1 MSNQTKKKPSGTK
14 HIGKGTRI
22 IKRCFDLLVALVATV
37 IFIVPCMIIA
47 FLIWIE
53 DRKSPI
59 YAQKRVGKDGK
70 EFTLL
75 KFRSMHVDAEESGT
89 PLLCKEEDDR
99 LTRMGTFLRAHHLDE
114 FPQLWNVLKGDMS
127 IVGPRP
133 ERAFFVEKIVERIPE
148 HVELFELRPGLFS
161 EATLKNGYTD
171 TMDKMVRRTEM
182 DLDYLHHMSLGLDMK
197 IIYMTTISI
206 LTGKKF

>member
-1 MSNQTKKKPSGTK
+1 MSNGARKQTSGTK
-14 HIGKGTRI
+14 YTTRGGRI
-22 IKRCFDLLVALVATV
+22 MKRAFDLIVAGVATV
-37 IFIVPCMIIA
+37 IFAVPCLVIA
-47 FLIWIE
+47 LLIWIE
-53 DRKSPI
+53 DKKSPI
-59 YAQKRVGKDGK
+59 YAQKRVGRNGK

-75 KFRSMHVDAEESGT
+75 KFRSMRVDAEETGT
-89 PLLCKEEDDR
+89 PQLCKEEDDR
-99 LTRMGTFLRAHHLDE
+99 LTGVGRFLRAHHLDE
-114 FPQLWNVLKGDMS
+114 FPQLLNVLKGDMS

-133 ERAFFVEKIVERIPE
+133 ERPYFVEKIIKEIPE

-171 TMDKMVRRTEM
+171 TMDKMVRRTKM
-182 DLDYLHHMSLGLDMK
+182 DLEYLHNQSLALDLK

>member
-1 MSNQTKKKPSGTK
+1 MSNRARKQTSGTH
-14 HIGKGTRI
+14 HISRGTRI
-22 IKRCFDLLVALVATV
+22 IKRCFDLIVAIVATA
-37 IFIVPCMIIA
+37 IFIVPCMVIA
-47 FLIWIE
+47 LFIWIE

-59 YAQKRVGKDGK
+59 YAQKRVGRNGK

-75 KFRSMHVDAEESGT
+75 KFRSMHVDAEDTGT
-89 PLLCKEEDDR
+89 PQLCKEEDDR

-114 FPQLWNVLKGDMS
+114 FPQLWNVIKGDMS

-133 ERAFFVEKIVERIPE
+133 ERAYFVEKIVERIPE

-171 TMDKMVRRTEM
+171 TMDKMVRRTQM
-182 DLDYLHHMSLGLDMK
+182 DLDYLHNMSLALDMK
-197 IIYMTTISI
+197 IIYMTTVSI